1 MDSFVEFL
9 LYLQG
14 PIPYLVAFLVL
25 LGCGFGVP
33 IPEDIVLFAMGL
45 LSYYGLVDLK
55 ISILVCFAGVL
66 IGDMTVFYLGRHFG
80 VRLLKTQL
88 FAKSLHPERMGRT
101 RELLLRWGNKVIFAA
116 RFMPGLRAP
125 MFFSAGTFQLPF
137 RVFIFYD
144 GLAALLSVPLLV
156 GVVFYFG
163 DQVHR
168 VIMVA
173 KKVQYGIFGLIL
185 AIVLFVAAKHF
196 IVKAR
201 VARKSH

>member
-1 MDSFVEFL
+1 MDRFVEFL

-14 PIPYLVAFLVL
+14 PIPYLAAFLVL

-66 IGDMTVFYLGRHFG
+66 IGDVTVFYLGRHFG
-80 VRLLKTQL
+80 VRLLKKKL
-88 FAKSLHPERMGRT
+88 FAKFLHPERMGRT

-163 DQVHR
+163 DHVHR
-168 VIMVA
+168 VIVVA
-173 KKVQYGIFGLIL
+173 RKVQHGIVGLIL
-185 AIVLFVAAKHF
+185 AIVLFFVVKHF
-196 IVKAR
+196 ISKTRAAR
-201 VARKSH
+201 QSR